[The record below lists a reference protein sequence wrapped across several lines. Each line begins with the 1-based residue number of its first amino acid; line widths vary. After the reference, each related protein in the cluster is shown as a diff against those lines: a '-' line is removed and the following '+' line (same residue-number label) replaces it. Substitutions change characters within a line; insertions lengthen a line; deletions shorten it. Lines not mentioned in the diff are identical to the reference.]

1 MQFKHHIPKEPLRSF
16 VKSIFYY
23 SEYCGNSKYEII
35 LPDGE
40 PQLVITLDDS
50 IRRVKT
56 NIQDNASFIELKKS
70 WLKGIFSKP
79 VMFES
84 EQDSAVLCIQFEP
97 FGLSRL
103 LGIPAIEHLESFVPS
118 DLTFGS
124 SINTLREQLFETNSF
139 NEKIVLVEN
148 YLKNKLKTTTL
159 KETFVETILK
169 NQKFTNMSLS
179 NLKENTGYSKKH
191 IISKFKEQVGLTP
204 KSYQRLLNI
213 NEAILLL
220 SKLEH
225 SNYTHIAHDCGF
237 YDQSHFIKNFKL
249 ITGITPKNYLSA
261 KQVYPHVLNVD

>member
-23 SEYCGNSKYEII
+23 SGYCGKSKYEII

-40 PQLVITLDDS
+40 PQLIITLDDD

-56 NIQDNASFIELKKS
+56 NIHTNTSFIELKTS

-79 VMFES
+79 VMFEAEHNS
-84 EQDSAVLCIQFEP
+84 TVLCIQFEP

-103 LGIPAIEHLESFVPS
+103 IGIPAIEFLESFMPC
-118 DLTFGS
+118 DLIFGD
-124 SINTLREQLFETNSF
+124 SIITLREQLFETNSF
-139 NEKIVLVEN
+139 NEKILLVEH
-148 YLKNKLKTTTL
+148 YLTTKFRATTF
-159 KETFVETILK
+159 KETFVETIIK
-169 NQKFTNMSLS
+169 TPKFANMSLS
-179 NLKENTGYSKKH
+179 NLKEYTGYSPKH
-191 IISKFKEQVGLTP
+191 IISKFKEQIGMTP
-204 KSYQRLLNI
+204 KSFQRLLNI

-225 SNYTHIAHDCGF
+225 SNFAHIAHDCGF

-249 ITGITPKNYLSA
+249 ITGITPKAYLSQ
-261 KQVYPHVLNVD
+261 KQVYPHVLNID